1 MSVKPNDMLVHTQE
15 TREAEE
21 DEENDVDLQNT
32 MWFIIRK
39 KQSINDVLK
48 NF

>member
-1 MSVKPNDMLVHTQE
+1 MPNKMLVHTQQ

-32 MWFIIRK
+32 MWFIVRK
-39 KQSINDVLK
+39 KESVNHVLK
-48 NF
+48 DFHA